1 MKMAIG
7 LSLKAGDA
15 DSCCEELAACIGN
28 GPQVAETVPTAFGLF
43 VANKGET
50 MSALFDGVN
59 IGNETSAIASI
70 IGAIAG
76 AFNGAQSITAR
87 YLSVIERQ
95 NKMDLVGLAKELE
108 SII

>member
-1 MKMAIG
+1 
-7 LSLKAGDA
+7 
-15 DSCCEELAACIGN
+15 
-28 GPQVAETVPTAFGLF
+28 
-43 VANKGET
+43 